1 MKEVRYDWVEV
12 ERVSVL
18 DERYYSVLSDV
29 ELEALRQV
37 IRERGEEFSLENP
50 IKVNSANGGELLIL
64 RDGLNRLRIFKELGY
79 KRIYAIIRVFEEE
92 EEAVEDAKW
101 GSIEDNWHRG
111 QRDPKQL
118 IELVKKWT
126 KGLDEGEAA
135 KLLVRRGFSR
145 SYAYDLIR
153 VVRDEELSEMVVDSE
168 ISLRRAIELIRERKS
183 KIVSD
188 VGQIGEKPGE
198 GVISEKE
205 ALSELHKLPQTR
217 RRKISPK
224 KARKKEISKKKRGG
238 RPRKEKIPGLT
249 ARLRDELERAFKAL
263 RIEDESTRTMLMS
276 EAAEVLGSYPVE
288 IQSKAVRKWR
298 EGGGSMSFQQAL
310 QEVKKAEKE
319 EEPEKEYTEGRP
331 QKPEGVEGEE
341 VGVEKPA
348 EISPQQVLLKVE
360 VKSSEERIKECAEY
374 FEKYLVACG
383 VPKDIAAIIAD
394 HEQVIQLYKE
404 VGATPLNFESLL
416 YAAGW
421 KKIVL
426 DILGLKE
433 GKKSLTKQLISKRLP
448 KLVEELRKNLDL
460 VRKRVSGSELQK
472 SEILEDFRKL
482 LDAESKALPNGSL
495 LVYSDVLIRV
505 VKPLNIFL
513 TDDFAKHLR
522 LQEALANLTDNIGGY
537 EKIRGAEEKLQIAE
551 VSPDVVGFGYHA
563 YVAVPL
569 CPACRKPLTCS
580 VCGAPVNCKCGWPSI
595 KYGKARRVK

>member
-1 MKEVRYDWVEV
+1 MRKVEYGWIPV
-12 ERVSVL
+12 DSITVPY
-18 DERYYSVLSDV
+18 ERYWSRLSGD
-29 ELEALRQV
+29 ELEALKEV
-37 IRERGEEFSLENP
+37 IRKRGPDFSLEHP
-50 IKVNSANGGELLIL
+50 ITVNAERRRKRHVL
-64 RDGLNRLRIFKELGY
+64 RDGHNRLQAFRELGY
-79 KRIYAIIRVFEEE
+79 RKIYAIIRIFDDDR
-92 EEAVEDAKW
+92 EALEDARW

-126 KGLDEGEAA
+126 AGMELSEAV
-135 KLLVRRGFSR
+135 KTLTERGFSR
-145 SYAYDLIR
+145 SYAYQLVGITRNDQLYDKVIKGELTIHDA
-153 VVRDEELSEMVVDSE
+153 VKCLTVRQPE
-168 ISLRRAIELIRERKS
+168 
-183 KIVSD
+183 
-188 VGQIGEKPGE
+188 EKPGK

-205 ALSELHKLPQTR
+205 AISEFHKPPQTR
-217 RRKISPK
+217 RREISAK
-224 KARKKEISKKKRGG
+224 KAGKREISRKGG
-238 RPRKEKIPGLT
+238 RPRREKIPGLT

-288 IQSKAVRKWR
+288 IQSKAVKKWR

-341 VGVEKPA
+341 VGVEKPT
-348 EISPQQVLLKVE
+348 EVLPQQALLKVE

-394 HEQVIQLYKE
+394 HEQVKQIYKE

-426 DILGLKE
+426 DILNLKE

-495 LVYSDVLIRV
+495 LVYSDVPIRV
-505 VKPLNIFL
+505 VRPLNIFL

-569 CPACRKPLTCS
+569 CPNCKKPLTCS

>member
-1 MKEVRYDWVEV
+1 MR
-12 ERVSVL
+12 R
-18 DERYYSVLSDV
+18 
-29 ELEALRQV
+29 V

-50 IKVNSANGGELLIL
+50 VKVNAANGGGLLIL
-64 RDGLNRLRIFKELGY
+64 RDGFNRLKIFRELGY
-79 KRIYAIIRVFEEE
+79 KHIYAIIRVFEKE

-111 QRDPKQL
+111 QRDPRQL

-126 KGLDEGEAA
+126 ADMDEGEVA
-135 KLLVRRGFSR
+135 KLLIGRGFSR
-145 SYAYDLIR
+145 SYAYDLVGI
-153 VVRDEELSEMVVDSE
+153 VRDEELSEKVIDGE

-198 GVISEKE
+198 GVIFEKE
-205 ALSELHKLPQTR
+205 APSELHKLPQTR
-217 RRKISPK
+217 RKEISPK
-224 KARKKEISKKKRGG
+224 KPRRKKISRKGG

-263 RIEDESTRTMLMS
+263 GIEDESTRTMLMS

-319 EEPEKEYTEGRP
+319 EEPEKEHIESRP
-331 QKPEGVEGEE
+331 QKPEEVEGEE
-341 VGVEKPA
+341 VGVEKPT
-348 EISPQQVLLKVE
+348 EVSPQQALLKVE
-360 VKSSEERIKECAEY
+360 VKSSEERVKECAEY

-394 HEQVIQLYKE
+394 HEQVKQIYKE

-426 DILGLKE
+426 DILNLKE

-460 VRKRVSGSELQK
+460 VRKRLSRSELQK

-495 LVYSDVLIRV
+495 LVYSDVPIKV
-505 VKPLNIFL
+505 VKPLNVFL

-522 LQEALANLTDNIGGY
+522 LQEALVNLTDNISGY
-537 EKIRGAEEKLQIAE
+537 QKIRGAEEKIEVAE

-595 KYGKARRVK
+595 KYGKVRRVK

>member
-1 MKEVRYDWVEV
+1 MKSYQRGWSIA
-12 ERVSVL
+12 RSHC
-18 DERYYSVLSDV
+18 SLS
-29 ELEALRQV
+29 
-37 IRERGEEFSLENP
+37 
-50 IKVNSANGGELLIL
+50 K
-64 RDGLNRLRIFKELGY
+64 
-79 KRIYAIIRVFEEE
+79 
-92 EEAVEDAKW
+92 
-101 GSIEDNWHRG
+101 
-111 QRDPKQL
+111 
-118 IELVKKWT
+118 
-126 KGLDEGEAA
+126 
-135 KLLVRRGFSR
+135 
-145 SYAYDLIR
+145 
-153 VVRDEELSEMVVDSE
+153 
-168 ISLRRAIELIRERKS
+168 AIELIRERKS

-205 ALSELHKLPQTR
+205 APSELHKLPQTR
-217 RRKISPK
+217 RKEISPK
-224 KARKKEISKKKRGG
+224 KARRKEISKKKRGG

-263 RIEDESTRTMLMS
+263 GIEDESTKKMLMS
-276 EAAEVLGSYPVE
+276 QAAEVLGSYPVE
-288 IQSKAVRKWR
+288 TQVAAVKKWR
-298 EGGGSMSFQQAL
+298 ESGGSTSFQQAL
-310 QEVKKAEKE
+310 AELEEESEEAEEVVEAEATMVEGGGETPADVAAQPLMLEVKAK
-319 EEPEKEYTEGRP
+319 TED
-331 QKPEGVEGEE
+331 
-341 VGVEKPA
+341 
-348 EISPQQVLLKVE
+348 
-360 VKSSEERIKECAEY
+360 ERIKECIEY

-383 VPKDIAAIIAD
+383 VPKDIAAIIAE
-394 HEQVIQLYKE
+394 HEQVRQLYKE
-404 VGATPLNFESLL
+404 VGALPINFESLL

-426 DILGLKE
+426 DILNLKE

-495 LVYSDVLIRV
+495 LVYSDVPIRV
-505 VKPLNIFL
+505 VRPLNIFL

-569 CPACRKPLTCS
+569 CPNCKKPLTCS